1 MLQKNNGSIL
11 IITLIIFSLVSTI
24 CLMCV
29 SLAYSNIKISSL
41 EIENLKLKEDSLSAI
56 EVVYSNILEEV
67 ENAIDSTNN
76 LEGFI
81 NYFKYDN
88 CRSFILMSKDI
99 SQSDLDEVGVEL
111 TNKTPFGEINKLEF
125 DLKTIATRGS
135 YKKDILVKI
144 RIDNPWYK
152 INLTQNEEFTLNEN
166 IETNND
172 EKEHLKR
179 YDLITIYN
187 YEEL

>member
-88 CRSFILMSKDI
+88 CR
-99 SQSDLDEVGVEL
+99 
-111 TNKTPFGEINKLEF
+111 
-125 DLKTIATRGS
+125 
-135 YKKDILVKI
+135 
-144 RIDNPWYK
+144 
-152 INLTQNEEFTLNEN
+152 
-166 IETNND
+166 
-172 EKEHLKR
+172 
-179 YDLITIYN
+179 
-187 YEEL
+187 